1 MRDALADRILVL
13 GATGFFGRSVAHGI
27 VDAGYQLRVL
37 ARNQASAAAF
47 RVRGAE
53 VLQGDA
59 TDPAALAQACTGC
72 AAVISLVAVRCNRP
86 QTFLEVNIE
95 APRLLGEA
103 AKGAG
108 VTRVVFVSQIG
119 ATPDARLKYLASRW
133 AGEQALQRTGIP
145 YTILRFSYLL
155 ADDGGITGYFERSVS
170 YGPFA
175 IIPGDG
181 QQHSQPLVREEAARC
196 VIASISRG
204 DLYGQTLDLGGP
216 EVLSYEQLFEFFAAA
231 RGITKPR
238 LKIPKPLLQPVVGVV
253 GAVMSNPIITVDEL
267 TTLGAEAIAGNLDA
281 VLTNFEFRPSS
292 PSAWAQTHWRSRR
305 TA

>member
-1 MRDALADRILVL
+1 LADRILVL

-27 VDAGYQLRVL
+27 LDAGYQLRVL
-37 ARNQASAAAF
+37 ARNQASAGAF

-59 TDPAALAQACTGC
+59 VDPAALAQACKGC
-72 AAVISLVAVRCNRP
+72 AAVVSLVAVRCNRP

-103 AKGAG
+103 AKANG
-108 VTRVVFVSQIG
+108 VTKVVFVSQIG

-145 YTILRFSYLL
+145 CTILRFSYLL
-155 ADDGGITGYFERSVS
+155 ADDGGITRYFETSTA
-170 YGPFA
+170 YGPFS

-181 QQHSQPLVREEAARC
+181 QQHSQPLVRDEAARC
-196 VIASISRG
+196 VVDSISRG
-204 DLYGQTLDLGGP
+204 DLYGQTLELGGP

-231 RGITKPR
+231 RGISKPR
-238 LKIPKPLLQPVVGVV
+238 VKVPKPVLMPVVGVV
-253 GAVMSNPIITVDEL
+253 GAVMSKPVITVDEL
-267 TTLGAEAIAGNLDA
+267 TTLGTEAVSGNLDA
-281 VLTNFEFRPSS
+281 VQTNFGFKPSS

-305 TA
+305 AA

>member
-1 MRDALADRILVL
+1 LADRILVL

-27 VDAGYQLRVL
+27 LDAGYQLRVL
-37 ARNQASAAAF
+37 ARNQASAGAF

-53 VLQGDA
+53 VLQGDVL
-59 TDPAALAQACTGC
+59 DPAALAQASKDC
-72 AAVISLVAVRCNRP
+72 AAVVSLVAVRCNRP
-86 QTFLEVNIE
+86 QTYLDLNIE

-103 AKGAG
+103 AKAAG
-108 VTRVVFVSQIG
+108 VTKVVYVSQIG
-119 ATPDARLKYLASRW
+119 ATPDARLKYLSSRW

-145 YTILRFSYLL
+145 STILRFSYLL
-155 ADDGGITGYFERSVS
+155 ADDGGITDYLEASTS

-181 QQHSQPLVREEAARC
+181 QQHFQPLVREEAARC
-196 VIASISRG
+196 VVDAISRG

-238 LKIPKPLLQPVVGVV
+238 LKVPRPLLLPVVGIV

-267 TTLGAEAIAGNLDA
+267 TTLGTEAVAGSLDA
-281 VLTNFEFRPSS
+281 IQTNFGFQPSS